1 MATIYEVAKL
11 AGVSLA
17 TISRVINGTGR
28 VSEKTS
34 KKVRDAIETLDY
46 RPSSAAKSLASNR
59 TDSIGV
65 LVSEFH
71 GPFYGAMMSGI
82 EAELRTKGKH
92 GIFAAGHSDEASEKE
107 GIEFLIS
114 RSCDALIL
122 HVEAVSDAYLI
133 DLSKRKTPFVLI
145 NRFVPELA
153 DVCISLN
160 NELGGELAAHAML
173 DKGHEHIAYVSG
185 PLWKSD
191 SIDRFRGFSCALEK
205 ASVYFDQDLFY
216 EGDYREESGQKALKS
231 FAKTKKKF
239 TAVVCGN
246 DEMASGVF
254 KAARDLGLKLP
265 EDISVVGFDHSIFA
279 SYLHPQLS
287 SVNYPIGRM
296 GKMAARLILRNIY
309 KANIKDI
316 KHEFEPELISHNSI
330 AIPGAL

>member
-34 KKVRDAIETLDY
+34 KKVRDAIKTLEY

-59 TDSIGV
+59 SDSVGV
-65 LVSEFH
+65 LVSELH

-82 EAELRTKGKH
+82 EFELRAKGKH

-107 GIEFLIS
+107 GIEFLIN

-133 DLSKRKTPFVLI
+133 ELSKGKVPFVLI
-145 NRFVPELA
+145 NRFIPELG
-153 DVCISLN
+153 DICISLN
-160 NELGGELAAHAML
+160 NDLGGQLAAEVML
-173 DKGHEHIAYVSG
+173 NSGHTRIAYVSG
-185 PLWKSD
+185 PLWKND
-191 SIDRFRGFSCALEK
+191 SSERLQGFKRTLGK
-205 ASVYFDQDLFY
+205 ASVPFDVDLFF
-216 EGDYREESGQKALKS
+216 EGNYHEESGQQALLS
-231 FAKTKKKF
+231 FVESKKKF
-239 TAVVCGN
+239 TAVVCAN
-246 DEMASGVF
+246 DEMASGVY
-254 KAARDLGLKLP
+254 KAARDLGLRLP

-279 SYLHPQLS
+279 QYLHPQLS

-309 KANIKDI
+309 KATIKDI
-316 KHEFEPELISHNSI
+316 KHEFEPELIAHASI
-330 AIPGAL
+330 KSLN